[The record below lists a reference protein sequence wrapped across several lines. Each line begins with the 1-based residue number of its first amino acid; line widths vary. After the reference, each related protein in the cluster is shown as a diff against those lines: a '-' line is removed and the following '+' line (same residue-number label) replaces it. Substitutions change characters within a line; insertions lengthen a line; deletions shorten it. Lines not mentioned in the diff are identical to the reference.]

1 MSMSLPPDL
10 QVLCRRLASTD
21 PDDLLRLCPSLI
33 KQIQRCQSVL
43 SQPSDQK
50 PKEGSSESSVL
61 VHKLRTQ
68 ITTLLNNGRSLPGRF
83 SAAILIKAVIDT
95 GGWECLRTSEPW
107 VRGLLSILQKNDP
120 YQSKEIAVIT
130 LTRIYTL
137 LHEYQALVREIA
149 TPTLRDFVTACLQIL
164 KSPASS
170 KAGQP
175 PVRLVE
181 TIANALSAITP
192 LYPTTLRPF
201 GAQVKAAFRVYLAP
215 TASDKLAVPQA
226 LRTASRHLLIVQ
238 HYTTPKN
245 GNADEWIKTVAG
257 FLNSSHATA
266 DHIFRAVQESWESNS
281 GYTRKA
287 VDYNEDP
294 QGGGDSADELPS
306 WTGVSDGAERLAGLL
321 ETIAESLRCPTKTP
335 VAIPVS
341 SFLDLT
347 ARISMVLPPRKGS
360 RGHDET
366 QLNSAIGREEKDGLW
381 SALPDVHV
389 ATLDLLTALIRR
401 LEDGTVPIAAD
412 VLLQAVRIIE
422 ANQHIPLVRERGY
435 VLLRELLIVHGPTMP
450 KFSVNSLDRIVQGC
464 CRDLLLASGHAASK
478 PPGGNDAQKQ
488 GGNSKPSS
496 AKASTNADAY
506 LSTQDKANNATSDL
520 PATHIKAASALLE
533 TLLSHL
539 PQQHLKQ
546 TLRAL
551 IDRTAVL
558 SHNRDAMISSVLNP
572 YRTHTGKALASVFP
586 FLARDFPR
594 DQAVEVLR
602 SNLRTGSGPSVVDAE
617 GGDDEAIL
625 AQLQGEN
632 GDQEN
637 VDDTAAGEKQGWG
650 NGWTAGK
657 GEDEEMADAA
667 SGPPA
672 GFDLGAKAGSSVVTT
687 TETTTVLS
695 ETAPGGSKQ
704 TVMLSSTLKRKSEEL
719 EEPPAK
725 RIDTGKAPEVFGGP
739 AEVTTKMDVDE
750 GGDDESDSDSDG
762 SVHLNAALDE
772 DSDDEDEE

>member
-1 MSMSLPPDL
+1 MSLPPDL

-21 PDDLLRLCPSLI
+21 PDDLPRLCPSLI
-33 KQIQRCQSVL
+33 KQIQRCQGVL

-50 PKEGSSESSVL
+50 PKEGSPESSVL

-68 ITTLLNNGRSLPGRF
+68 ITTLLNNGRSLSGRF
-83 SAAILIKAVIDT
+83 SAAILIKGVIDT
-95 GGWECLRTSEPW
+95 GGWESLRTSEPW

-120 YQSKEIAVIT
+120 YPSKEIAVIT

-149 TPTLRDFVTACLQIL
+149 TPTLRDFVTACLQIV

-170 KAGQP
+170 KAGPP

-192 LYPTTLRPF
+192 LYPTTVRPF
-201 GAQVKAAFRVYLAP
+201 GLQVRAAFRVYLAP
-215 TASDKLAVPQA
+215 TASDKLAVPQG
-226 LRTASRHLLIVQ
+226 LRSASRQLIVLQ

-245 GNADEWIKTVAG
+245 GNADEWIKTIAG

-266 DHIFRAVQESWESNS
+266 DQVFRAVQESWESNS

-287 VDYNEDP
+287 VDYDEEP
-294 QGGGDSADELPS
+294 QGGSDSEDELPP
-306 WTGVSDGAERLAGLL
+306 WTGVSGGAERLVGLL

-335 VAIPVS
+335 VTLPVS

-347 ARISMVLPPRKGS
+347 ARISMVLHPRKVS
-360 RGHDET
+360 RGQDET
-366 QLNSAIGREEKDGLW
+366 QLNSAIGREEKEELW

-389 ATLDLLTALIRR
+389 ASMNLLTTLIRR
-401 LEDGTVPIAAD
+401 LEDGTVSIAAD
-412 VLLQAVRIIE
+412 VLLQAVRVID
-422 ANQHIPLVRERGY
+422 ANQHIPFARERGY
-435 VLLRELLIVHGPTMP
+435 VLLRELLLVHGPTIP
-450 KFSVNSLDRIVQGC
+450 KFSVNSLERIVQGC
-464 CRDLLLASGHAASK
+464 CRDLLAASGHAVSK
-478 PPGGNDAQKQ
+478 PPSGNNAQKQ
-488 GGNSKPSS
+488 GSNNKPSS
-496 AKASTNADAY
+496 AKASSNADAY
-506 LSTQDKANNATSDL
+506 LSTEDKANKPASDL
-520 PATHIKAASALLE
+520 SVAHLEAASALLE

-602 SNLRTGSGPSVVDAE
+602 SNLRTASGPSLVGAE
-617 GGDDEAIL
+617 DGDDETIL
-625 AQLQGEN
+625 AQLQG
-632 GDQEN
+632 GYGGQED
-637 VDDTAAGEKQGWG
+637 VEDTAAGEKKGWG
-650 NGWTAGK
+650 NGWTGDKA
-657 GEDEEMADAA
+657 EDEEMADAA
-667 SGPPA
+667 PA
-672 GFDLGAKAGSSVVTT
+672 GFNLGTEAPASVVTT
-687 TETTTVLS
+687 IETTTVLS
-695 ETAPGGSKQ
+695 ETIPGGSKQ

-725 RIDTGKAPEVFGGP
+725 RLDMGKAPEVFGGP
-739 AEVTTKMDVDE
+739 TGVEPKMDVDNE
-750 GGDDESDSDSDG
+750 GGEDESESDSDSDG

-772 DSDDEDEE
+772 DSEDEDED

>member
-1 MSMSLPPDL
+1 M
-10 QVLCRRLASTD
+10 
-21 PDDLLRLCPSLI
+21 
-33 KQIQRCQSVL
+33 
-43 SQPSDQK
+43 
-50 PKEGSSESSVL
+50 
-61 VHKLRTQ
+61 
-68 ITTLLNNGRSLPGRF
+68 
-83 SAAILIKAVIDT
+83 
-95 GGWECLRTSEPW
+95 
-107 VRGLLSILQKNDP
+107 
-120 YQSKEIAVIT
+120 
-130 LTRIYTL
+130 
-137 LHEYQALVREIA
+137 
-149 TPTLRDFVTACLQIL
+149 
-164 KSPASS
+164 
-170 KAGQP
+170 
-175 PVRLVE
+175 E

-201 GAQVKAAFRVYLAP
+201 GAQVKAAFRAYLAP

-226 LRTASRHLLIVQ
+226 LRTASRQLLVLQ

-245 GNADEWIKTVAG
+245 GNADEWIKTIAG

-266 DHIFRAVQESWESNS
+266 DQVFRAVQESWESNS

-287 VDYNEDP
+287 VDYDEDP
-294 QGGGDSADELPS
+294 QGGSDSTDELPP
-306 WTGVSDGAERLAGLL
+306 WTGVSSGAERLVGLL

-347 ARISMVLPPRKGS
+347 ARISMVLPPKKGS
-360 RGHDET
+360 RGQDET
-366 QLNSAIGREEKDGLW
+366 QLNSGIGREEKDELW

-389 ATLDLLTALIRR
+389 ATLDLLTVLIRR
-401 LEDGTVPIAAD
+401 LEDGAVSIAAD

-435 VLLRELLIVHGPTMP
+435 VLLRELLLVHGPTMP
-450 KFSVNSLDRIVQGC
+450 KFSVNSLERIVQGC
-464 CRDLLLASGHAASK
+464 CRDVLLASGHAVSK
-478 PPGGNDAQKQ
+478 PPGGSDAQKQ
-488 GGNSKPSS
+488 AGSNKPSS
-496 AKASTNADAY
+496 VKASTNADAY
-506 LSTQDKANNATSDL
+506 LSTQDKANNAASDL
-520 PATHIKAASALLE
+520 SATHVEAASALIE

-602 SNLRTGSGPSVVDAE
+602 SNLRTGPGPSVVDAE
-617 GGDDEAIL
+617 GGDDEAVL

-632 GDQEN
+632 GEEEDA
-637 VDDTAAGEKQGWG
+637 DAGDTAAGGKQGWG
-650 NGWTAGK
+650 NGWVGGK
-657 GEDEEMADAA
+657 EDEEMADAA

-672 GFDLGAKAGSSVVTT
+672 GFDLGTKAAASAVTTT
-687 TETTTVLS
+687 TETTSVLS
-695 ETAPGGSKQ
+695 KTVPDGSKQ

-725 RIDTGKAPEVFGGP
+725 RVDTGKAPEVFGGP
-739 AEVTTKMDVDE
+739 AEGAAKVDVDE
-750 GGDDESDSDSDG
+750 GGGDDSDSDSDG

-772 DSDDEDEE
+772 DSDEEDEE

>member
-1 MSMSLPPDL
+1 M
-10 QVLCRRLASTD
+10 
-21 PDDLLRLCPSLI
+21 
-33 KQIQRCQSVL
+33 
-43 SQPSDQK
+43 
-50 PKEGSSESSVL
+50 
-61 VHKLRTQ
+61 
-68 ITTLLNNGRSLPGRF
+68 
-83 SAAILIKAVIDT
+83 
-95 GGWECLRTSEPW
+95 
-107 VRGLLSILQKNDP
+107 
-120 YQSKEIAVIT
+120 
-130 LTRIYTL
+130 
-137 LHEYQALVREIA
+137 VREIA

-175 PVRLVE
+175 PLRLVE

-201 GAQVKAAFRVYLAP
+201 GAQVKAAYRVYLAP

-226 LRTASRHLLIVQ
+226 LRTASRQLLVVQ

-245 GNADEWIKTVAG
+245 GNADEWIKTIAG

-266 DHIFRAVQESWESNS
+266 DQVFRAVQESWESNS

-287 VDYNEDP
+287 VDYDEDP
-294 QGGGDSADELPS
+294 QGGSDSADEFPP
-306 WTGVSDGAERLAGLL
+306 WTGVSSGAERLVGLL

-341 SFLDLT
+341 SLLDLT
-347 ARISMVLPPRKGS
+347 ARISMVLPPKKGP
-360 RGHDET
+360 RGQDET
-366 QLNSAIGREEKDGLW
+366 QLNSAIGREEKDELW
-381 SALPDVHV
+381 SALPDVHI
-389 ATLDLLTALIRR
+389 ATIDLLTALIRR
-401 LEDGTVPIAAD
+401 LEDGTVTIAAD

-422 ANQHIPLVRERGY
+422 ANQYIPLVRERGY
-435 VLLRELLIVHGPTMP
+435 VLLRELLLVHGPTMP

-464 CRDLLLASGHAASK
+464 CRDLLLSSGHAVSK
-478 PPGGNDAQKQ
+478 LPAGNDAQKQ
-488 GGNSKPSS
+488 GGNNKPSS
-496 AKASTNADAY
+496 AKASSNADAY
-506 LSTQDKANNATSDL
+506 LSTQDKANSAASDL
-520 PATHIKAASALLE
+520 SATHIEAASALLE

-558 SHNRDAMISSVLNP
+558 SHNRDAMMSSVLNP

-602 SNLRTGSGPSVVDAE
+602 SNLRTGSGPSVIDAE
-617 GGDDEAIL
+617 GGDDEAVL
-625 AQLQGEN
+625 AQLQGED
-632 GDQEN
+632 GEQED

-650 NGWTAGK
+650 NGWTAG
-657 GEDEEMADAA
+657 GAQDEEMADAA
-667 SGPPA
+667 PGPPA
-672 GFDLGAKAGSSVVTT
+672 GFDLGAKAGASVVTT
-687 TETTTVLS
+687 TETTTTVLS
-695 ETAPGGSKQ
+695 ETAPGGSRQ

-725 RIDTGKAPEVFGGP
+725 RIDTGKAPEVFGGS
-739 AEVTTKMDVDE
+739 AGVEAKMDVDE
-750 GGDDESDSDSDG
+750 VGDDESDSDSDG

-772 DSDDEDEE
+772 DDDDDEEDEE